1 MVNEDTAG
9 RPPGY
14 ESADARYFGPFGEP
28 PADGTAADEYHLPDG
43 SSPALP
49 ASWPPPVPAST
60 PRRGSHAA
68 PRPSR
73 NRGVRPGAVIAVAAL
88 TALLVG
94 GTAGYGGALL
104 AGRSDAAAAAPSA
117 TAPTVRGSPV
127 PTGSATANAAPAGPM
142 DTVAVAAKA
151 LPGTVTIQVGRST
164 GSGFL
169 MDAEGHI
176 LTNNH
181 VISGAAD
188 GATLRVGFSDGRR
201 QTATLV
207 GRSPS
212 YDLAVIKVKPAGYL
226 RPLTIGDSDAIRI
239 GEPVLALGAP
249 LGLSDSVS
257 QGIVSAVDRPV
268 VVQADGNA
276 DSPFAFI
283 NGVQTDAAINP
294 GSSGGPLVD
303 AQARVIGI
311 NSAILTRGR
320 SDQQTGNIGVG
331 FAIPINQAR
340 TIANLL
346 IADGKATYPIIG
358 ANLREAGGGL
368 VLTSVDGEGPAG
380 RAGLREG
387 DLVTKIDDR
396 RVDRTEELIVE
407 IRTRRP
413 GEKVVLEYE
422 RGNAR
427 ARATVTLGSREG

>member
-1 MVNEDTAG
+1 V
-9 RPPGY
+9 
-14 ESADARYFGPFGEP
+14 
-28 PADGTAADEYHLPDG
+28 
-43 SSPALP
+43 
-49 ASWPPPVPAST
+49 
-60 PRRGSHAA
+60 
-68 PRPSR
+68 
-73 NRGVRPGAVIAVAAL
+73 AVVAVAAL

-94 GTAGYGGALL
+94 GAAGYGGALL
-104 AGRSDAAAAAPSA
+104 AGRGGSVSAAPSA
-117 TAPTVRGSPV
+117 TAPSATV
-127 PTGSATANAAPAGPM
+127 PTANGSAAPTAARSPGAAPAGPM
-142 DTVAVAAKA
+142 DPVAVAARA

-164 GSGFL
+164 GSGFV
-169 MDAEGHI
+169 MDDEGRI

-181 VISGAAD
+181 VVSGAA
-188 GATLRVGFSDGRR
+188 GGGTIRVSFSDGRR

-303 AQARVIGI
+303 AEARVIGI
-311 NSAILTRGR
+311 NSAILTRGS

-331 FAIPINQAR
+331 FAIPVNQAK
-340 TIANLL
+340 TIAGLL
-346 IADGKATYPIIG
+346 IADGRATYPVIG
-358 ANLREAGGGL
+358 ADLREAGGGL
-368 VLTSVDGEGPAG
+368 VLNSVDGNGPAR

-387 DLVTKIDDR
+387 DLITKIDDR
-396 RVDRTEELIVE
+396 RVDQTEELIVE